1 MNNVKNI
8 NNIKKNTVEISYKDK
23 LFKDF
28 LKDLKKFLINEF
40 YFYIICIFIL
50 VIFILVIFLINIL
63 VLIKINKINIKL
75 NN

>member
-1 MNNVKNI
+1 MNNI
-8 NNIKKNTVEISYKDK
+8 NNIKKNTIEFSYKDK

-28 LKDLKKFLINEF
+28 LKDLKKILINEF
-40 YFYIICIFIL
+40 YFYIIFIFIL

-75 NN
+75 ND